1 MKCPSC
7 GEENVQGARFCNFC
21 GTKLPVLT
29 EETSADS
36 AHAPDKPSDERRHMP
51 TIGEEGHTASRHA
64 PADKGVVFLFEDER
78 QEADKRKRTFEDE
91 RATARL
97 RLEQQKRN
105 DPFYGE
111 DEDEDDD
118 YDDDDYDEDDVGA
131 GRKAVMIIISVV
143 TVLALVFIGYWFA
156 FRTDAGR
163 RLRASSNIAAS
174 AEDYM
179 TLGDWQKA
187 NANYANAADSY
198 YRAFRQNR
206 DDFDFALR
214 VARCFEECNALDRA
228 ESVYVYLITNAPT
241 RDEPYDRLLALL
253 NREGKTE
260 QYQRLLELRQTNQS
274 DPQNAS

>member
-21 GTKLPVLT
+21 GTKLPFSTT
-29 EETSADS
+29 EAGEKETREPEKA
-36 AHAPDKPSDERRHMP
+36 AGERRHMP
-51 TIGEEGHTASRHA
+51 VFGEEERPAAGRTAEEK
-64 PADKGVVFLFEDER
+64 ADVFLFEDER
-78 QEADKRKRTFEDE
+78 READKRRLTFDGE

-97 RLEQQKRN
+97 RAEQQKRN

-111 DEDEDDD
+111 EEDDEDFDE
-118 YDDDDYDEDDVGA
+118 DDYDEDDVGT
-131 GRKAVMIIISVV
+131 GRRVVMIAISVV
-143 TVLALVFIGYWFA
+143 TVLALVLIGYWFT

-163 RLRASSNIAAS
+163 RLRASGNIAAS

-187 NANYANAADSY
+187 NANYADAADSY

-214 VARCFEECNALDRA
+214 VALCFEECNALDRA
-228 ESVYVYLITNAPT
+228 ESVYVYLITNNPT

-253 NREGKTE
+253 SREGKTE
-260 QYQRLLELRQTNQS
+260 QYQRLLELRETNQS
-274 DPQNAS
+274 KPQGAS